1 MRVTINWLRSLSVG
15 VKLFAVA
22 FAVCV
27 LAAVLI
33 TTTNIA
39 ALRGRVESFRPPDPM
54 TKTADMT
61 TLTYSAPLPGG
72 GTLTLVVYKQSD
84 ETAEQF
90 AARAAAEWAAVK
102 AANGL

>member
-1 MRVTINWLRSLSVG
+1 
-15 VKLFAVA
+15 
-22 FAVCV
+22 
-27 LAAVLI
+27 
-33 TTTNIA
+33 
-39 ALRGRVESFRPPDPM
+39 M

-72 GTLTLVVYKQSD
+72 GTLTLVVYKQSN

>member
-1 MRVTINWLRSLSVG
+1 MLVTINWLRSLSVG

-39 ALRGRVESFRPPDPM
+39 ALRV
-54 TKTADMT
+54 
-61 TLTYSAPLPGG
+61 SAHRTP
-72 GTLTLVVYKQSD
+72 
-84 ETAEQF
+84 
-90 AARAAAEWAAVK
+90 
-102 AANGL
+102 